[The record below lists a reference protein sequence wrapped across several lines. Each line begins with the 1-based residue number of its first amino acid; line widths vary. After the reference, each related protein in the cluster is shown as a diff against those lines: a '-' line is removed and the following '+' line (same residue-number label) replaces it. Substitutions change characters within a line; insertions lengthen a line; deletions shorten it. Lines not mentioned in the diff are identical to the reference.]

1 MIIKKN
7 AVVVVVVDNK
17 HRGPFRLGVG
27 CGGGGGGGGQ
37 HTQGPFG
44 ELAMEVVVVVVDNK
58 HRGPLRGWL

>member
-1 MIIKKN
+1 ME
-7 AVVVVVVDNK
+7 VVVVVVDNK
-17 HRGPFRLGVG
+17 HRGPFWLGVG
-27 CGGGGGGGGQ
+27 CGGGGGGGQ

>member
-1 MIIKKN
+1 M
-7 AVVVVVVDNK
+7 VVVVVDNK
-17 HRGPFRLGVG
+17 HRGPFQLGVD

-44 ELAMEVVVVVVDNK
+44 ELAMEVVVVVVVDNK

>member
-1 MIIKKN
+1 
-7 AVVVVVVDNK
+7 
-17 HRGPFRLGVG
+17 LGVG

-44 ELAMEVVVVVVDNK
+44 ELAMEVVVDNK